1 MPACLVTWSPR
12 ATGPGPPAQ
21 PGPEPSKAAGS
32 HRSQESKVPERGRAL
47 REPRSPPPGPVPKG
61 NGRKP
66 HVGRV
71 LQRGACRVS
80 AGSSAASRS
89 SAVPPSTLGLGWHG
103 LVSPRV
109 TLPTPRRGFGNAKV
123 RGHVVSQPLPAQAG
137 VQACTL
143 PAARVRPR
151 AGHSPPCGAEALG
164 KAAHPSCWR
173 WASRSTQ
180 PLHRPRAGHG
190 EATAVP
196 PASSLPAQFTT
207 ARRGGS

>member
-1 MPACLVTWSPR
+1 MPAGLVTWSPR

-71 LQRGACRVS
+71 PRRGACRVS
-80 AGSSAASRS
+80 AGRSAA

-103 LVSPRV
+103 LASPRV
-109 TLPTPRRGFGNAKV
+109 TLPTPWGSFGNPKV
-123 RGHVVSQPLPAQAG
+123 RGHVVAQPFPAQAG

-151 AGHSPPCGAEALG
+151 AGHSPPRGAEAPG
-164 KAAHPSCWR
+164 KAAHPPCWR